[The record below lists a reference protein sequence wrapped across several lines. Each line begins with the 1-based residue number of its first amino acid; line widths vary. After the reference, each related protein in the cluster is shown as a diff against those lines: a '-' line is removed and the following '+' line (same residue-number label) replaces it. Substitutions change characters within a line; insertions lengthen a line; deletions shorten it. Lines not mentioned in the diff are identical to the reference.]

1 MHPIPVAHDDQE
13 GAPPAAR
20 RPPQRLQVAHRRSIR
35 NDRTV
40 ARISVEASAARVE
53 RARWR
58 PDSRHLRQH
67 TRRLAPHRGAHRPT
81 SQRSPRRAST
91 VAVSQPPSLAAHAPP
106 RTTPWSAPAYK
117 PQRSPRRASTASAS
131 QPPSSVAVALPRTTP
146 RRAPACKPAQPASG
160 EHGGGLAAAVLGS
173 ARAASH
179 HTVARASLQASAAR
193 VERAR
198 HQPDSRPP
206 RQPTRRLAPYR
217 GARQPTSQRGPRRAS
232 TVAASQPPP
241 SGEVALPRTA
251 PWRAPAYKPAQ
262 PASSK
267 HGISLTAAVLG
278 SPRAAPRRTAAR
290 ASLHASAARVERARH
305 QPHSRLP
312 RQPTRRL
319 APHRGA
325 RQPTS
330 QRSPRRASTASA

>member
-1 MHPIPVAHDDQE
+1 MQLQMQGSCRA
-13 GAPPAAR
+13 APPPATRGTSPR
-20 RPPQRLQVAHRRSIR
+20 RPPTISGSLGIALDRLGESDRVVIDAPHSSGTRRPGRCAASRAATAAAAAGGSQAIHTQ
-35 NDRTV
+35 RTV

-67 TRRLAPHRGAHRPT
+67 MRRLAPHRGAHRPT

-91 VAVSQPPSLAAHAPP
+91 MAARQPPSSAAHAPP
-106 RTTPWSAPAYK
+106 RTT
-117 PQRSPRRASTASAS
+117 
-131 QPPSSVAVALPRTTP
+131 
-146 RRAPACKPAQPASG
+146 
-160 EHGGGLAAAVLGS
+160 
-173 ARAASH
+173 
-179 HTVARASLQASAAR
+179 
-193 VERAR
+193 
-198 HQPDSRPP
+198 
-206 RQPTRRLAPYR
+206 
-217 GARQPTSQRGPRRAS
+217 
-232 TVAASQPPP
+232 
-241 SGEVALPRTA
+241 

-278 SPRAAPRRTAAR
+278 SSRVTPHHTAAC
-290 ASLHASAARVERARH
+290 ASLQASAARVGRARRR
-305 QPHSRLP
+305 SRSRRP
-312 RQPTRRL
+312 RQRTRRL